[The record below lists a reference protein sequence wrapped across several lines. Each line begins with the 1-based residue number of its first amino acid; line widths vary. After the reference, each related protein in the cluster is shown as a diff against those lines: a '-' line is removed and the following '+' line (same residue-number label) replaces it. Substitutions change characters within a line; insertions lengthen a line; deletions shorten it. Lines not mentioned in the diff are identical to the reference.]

1 VLQEEGLLC
10 VDWGGACMSASIVVL
25 NQSYHFWDEI
35 DLERFFSL
43 LSRKVI
49 EIIKVDDER
58 IIGTSDPR
66 NKYLNE
72 ILDVR
77 GSEKMCVFDQDNQY
91 VVRLKMP
98 LIVRLL
104 EFVGY
109 KIKSDTVAF
118 NETAVYNRDDNI
130 CQYWHTYKLDEDGN
144 EIQCKP
150 YKYRC
155 TSEDRTIDH
164 VQPISRGGKNT
175 FENCVTSCFHCNV
188 VIKKNKTP
196 EEAGLKLIRQPFT
209 PAHRKG
215 EMVLMRFSYNPKKK
229 SHRALFELL
238 GYQRT

>member
-1 VLQEEGLLC
+1 
-10 VDWGGACMSASIVVL
+10 MSASIVVL

-35 DLERFFSL
+35 NLERFFSL

-66 NKYLNE
+66 NKFLNG

-77 GSEKMCVFDQDNQY
+77 GSEKMCIFDQDNQF

-98 LIVRLL
+98 LIVRLI

-109 KIKSDTVAF
+109 KVKSDTVAF
-118 NETAVYNRDDNI
+118 SETAIYNRDDNI
-130 CQYWHTYKLDEDGN
+130 CQYYHEYIIDKNGYETP
-144 EIQCKP
+144 CKP

-164 VQPISRGGKNT
+164 IQPTSRGGKNT
-175 FENCVTSCFHCNV
+175 FDNCVTACFHCNV
-188 VIKKNKTP
+188 VIKKNQTP
-196 EEAGLKLIRQPFT
+196 EEAGLRLIRKPFT
-209 PAHRKG
+209 PSQRKG
-215 EMVLMRFSYNPKKK
+215 DMVIMRFNYNPKKR
-229 SHRALFELL
+229 SHRALFDLL
-238 GYQRT
+238 GYQQD